1 MMRKSWTKWILTAVI
16 ALVLIAGVPI
26 IINECYKTNSGY
38 MTIWGAADA
47 LAYYGAIIASIG
59 AALGVFVSIKAATKN
74 YRDDVR
80 ARVMPFI
87 AVTPF
92 ERKATVNTMALLREK
107 VEKKEKPKDTDDT
120 SAVQYDEYKLSQIY
134 FVITTHGIE
143 AKNKLD
149 KSQQVILEQA
159 GNMWVSMTSGVEI
172 HQRID
177 FYSMPLEIENVGN
190 GTAVNLRVGFNR
202 TEDRGRRRFVRPM
215 MLKQGQTLY
224 IHCLLYTSD
233 AADEL

>member
-26 IINECYKTNSGY
+26 IINERYKTNSGY

-92 ERKATVNTMALLREK
+92 ERKATVNTIVSCRLLLI
-107 VEKKEKPKDTDDT
+107 PI
-120 SAVQYDEYKLSQIY
+120 LSSS
-134 FVITTHGIE
+134 TP
-143 AKNKLD
+143 
-149 KSQQVILEQA
+149 SQVPVL
-159 GNMWVSMTSGVEI
+159 
-172 HQRID
+172 
-177 FYSMPLEIENVGN
+177 P
-190 GTAVNLRVGFNR
+190 
-202 TEDRGRRRFVRPM
+202 PM
-215 MLKQGQTLY
+215 LSST
-224 IHCLLYTSD
+224 
-233 AADEL
+233 

>member
-26 IINECYKTNSGY
+26 IINERYKTNSGY

-107 VEKKEKPKDTDDT
+107 VEKSELKKLIAESDK
-120 SAVQYDEYKLSQIY
+120 QYDDIHDIIVAFRQLMPYARMMISYDGYLIPMDDQY
-134 FVITTHGIE
+134 F
-143 AKNKLD
+143 
-149 KSQQVILEQA
+149 
-159 GNMWVSMTSGVEI
+159 
-172 HQRID
+172 RID
-177 FYSMPLEIENVGN
+177 PQNLGFKYGGEITCVGMITNIIGADTNPNDPKNMFATLQFTVNEALRKILPTNEENLCVIHPIAVFYG
-190 GTAVNLRVGFNR
+190 
-202 TEDRGRRRFVRPM
+202 
-215 MLKQGQTLY
+215 K
-224 IHCLLYTSD
+224 
-233 AADEL
+233 